1 MASTRFSNHY
11 SGNSVNRPE
20 PSNKE
25 LPTSSRNFSVPNAAH
40 QSPVILSPPVTPIL
54 EPNVFDGNPAHY
66 RSFINAFDVITSFN
80 FPESSRKLFYL
91 LRYTNSLAHSLVK
104 GRQYIDNALG

>member
-1 MASTRFSNHY
+1 MASNRFSNHY

-66 RSFINAFDVITSFN
+66 RSFIDAFDVITSLISPN
-80 FPESSRKLFYL
+80 
-91 LRYTNSLAHSLVK
+91 LVANCFTYCAIPK
-104 GRQYIDNALG
+104 TWLTHW